1 MKEENSIQSKHIINT
16 NKINMSKS
24 LLDAINEINNQSG
37 LNATIYFGGSLY
49 FIGEV
54 LQFNNKK

>member
-1 MKEENSIQSKHIINT
+1 
-16 NKINMSKS
+16 MSKS

>member
-1 MKEENSIQSKHIINT
+1 MKEENSIQSKHIKNT

-24 LLDAINEINNQSG
+24 LLEAINEINNQSG
-37 LNATIYFGGSLY
+37 LNSTIYFGGSLY